1 MGIQAEAE
9 VRLAGP
15 IFQIVS
21 RSMARASKIR
31 NLILRDARRIELL
44 CSFGIHVGDGLLIR
58 HHAHSVARTSCD
70 HLSTQ
75 PRIFIHVEHVYAQV
89 RHSCRDD
96 LRERFSPA
104 LAGLMWK
111 SCDQVD
117 IDVVDAGGAK
127 PINVMERDGSRVG
140 ASNGSGFVIHK
151 RLHAEAD
158 AIESQA
164 WHGEQHLVTYLA
176 GRTFQNYLCGIFN
189 GKYFPYC
196 FKYFS

>member
-58 HHAHSVARTSCD
+58 HHAHAVARTACN
-70 HLSTQ
+70 HLPAQ
-75 PRIFIHVEHVYAQV
+75 PRIFVHIQHVDAQV
-89 RHSCRDD
+89 QHSCRDG
-96 LRERFSPA
+96 LRERFTPT

-111 SCDQVD
+111 SGDQVD

-127 PINVMERDGSRVG
+127 PINVVERDGSRVG
-140 ASNGSGFVIHK
+140 ASNRSGFVIHK
-151 RLHAEAD
+151 GLHAEAD
-158 AIESQA
+158 AIESQVR
-164 WHGEQHLVTYLA
+164 HGVQHLVTYLA
-176 GRTFQNYLCGIFN
+176 RSTFQRYLCGISN
-189 GKYFPYC
+189 GKYFSNR
-196 FKYFS
+196 FKYFV